1 MPPVGIGLGVND
13 HGAKLEAD
21 KFLPFIPNPFLT
33 KEDWPWRP
41 QFDDESDQ
49 QSEAQHGGQQNQQQT
64 EIQRAFP
71 PSNTAGSAGFI

>member
-1 MPPVGIGLGVND
+1 
-13 HGAKLEAD
+13 
-21 KFLPFIPNPFLT
+21 LT